1 MSFTHGM
8 NVEQVRQLGN
18 ALQAKAEEI
27 RSMVSQIDGQLNG
40 TTWEG
45 PDAQQFK
52 GSWWP
57 EHKNHLLQAAE
68 GIHGFGQS
76 ALNNAA
82 EQESTSSH

>member
-1 MSFTHGM
+1 MSMYGM
-8 NVEQVRQLGN
+8 NIEQVRQLGN
-18 ALQAKAEEI
+18 TLQAKAEEI

-52 GSWWP
+52 GQWWP
-57 EHKNHLLQAAE
+57 EHKNHLLTAAE

-76 ALNNAA
+76 ALNNAS
-82 EQESTSSH
+82 EQEATSNR

>member
-18 ALQAKAEEI
+18 SLQAKAEEI
-27 RSMVSQIDGQLNG
+27 RTLISQLEGQLNS

-57 EHKNHLLQAAE
+57 EHKNNLLQAAE
-68 GIHGFGQS
+68 GLNGFGQA
-76 ALNNAA
+76 ALNNAS
-82 EQESTSSH
+82 EQEATSSR